1 MMDRQSHRGTSILS
15 SQVTSTVTVTL
26 VLLMLGIVA
35 LLSIG
40 ARNVAVSLDSDA
52 GFTVVVAETAT
63 PEGSCALGEHLK
75 AAPYSANVVRVT
87 ADEVLDRW
95 NGMIGM
101 ADSTLEENPFL
112 EEWEVTVTSAYT
124 APDSLDKIM
133 AAVSEFEEVGEV
145 SSRVNIAREVHDT
158 LDVVLVV
165 LLAVAVAL
173 MIISFVLINNTVR
186 LSVYSRRHTIH
197 AMWLVGATR
206 GFIRRPF
213 VMGALYSGLIAAG
226 VATAV
231 LGGALYYMFVAWPPS
246 ASAIS
251 WSEAG
256 MVAISLFV
264 AGVLLCVVAAAAATN
279 KHLSGGYDSLFK

>member
-40 ARNVAVSLDSDA
+40 ARNVAASLDSDA

-63 PEGSCALGEHLK
+63 PEGSSALGEHLK
-75 AAPYSANVVRVT
+75 TAPYSANVVRVT

-101 ADSTLEENPFL
+101 TDSTLEENPFL

-133 AAVSEFEEVGEV
+133 AAVSEYEEVGEV

-231 LGGALYYMFVAWPPS
+231 LGGALYYMFLAWPPS

-251 WSEAG
+251 WAEAG